1 MSKSIEQFPK
11 DLSSPLI
18 QIKSSVE
25 KNSKLHIKELF
36 ALEPERFHNYSVKFD
51 QLFFD
56 YSKQR
61 VTKNIL
67 EQLVALA
74 KNKQL
79 TQWINRL
86 FRKIK
91 LIVLSSVKQ
100 CIGLCVYPRNIRNF
114 RSSQNRSIP
123 NYNVCTL
130 WLKKSM
136 LGNIVALRVK

>member
-18 QIKSSVE
+18 QLKSSVE

-36 ALEPERFHNYSVKFD
+36 ALEPERFQNYSVKFD

-61 VTKNIL
+61 ITKNIL

-74 KNKQL
+74 NNKHSGL
-79 TQWINRL
+79 IVF

-114 RSSQNRSIP
+114 RSSQNRFIL
-123 NYNVCTL
+123 NYSVCMF

-136 LGNIVALRVK
+136 LGNTAVLRVK